1 MNERDESE
9 RVLRQAKLLGE
20 DSLNSLDRWRLR
32 QVREEEARAAQ
43 KRAEERAQQQH
54 ETRTTAEQ
62 LRAEMADIRAEMN
75 RLHDVVLEATGSAL
89 GEISNKTC
97 DWAEKLIRELQGEM
111 TTSIARVHGE
121 LMGRIDNLMPEPR
134 ARAKFEFKFAA
145 ERDDSDI
152 VNDLPDPRSIVRKTT
167 IN

>member
-9 RVLRQAKLLGE
+9 RVLRQAKLFGE
-20 DSLNSLDRWRLR
+20 DRLNSLDRWRLR
-32 QVREEEARAAQ
+32 HAREEEKRAAR
-43 KRAEERAQQQH
+43 KRAEERKHQQY
-54 ETRTTAEQ
+54 ETQATAEQ

-75 RLHDVVLEATGSAL
+75 RLYDVMLEAAGTAL
-89 GEISNKTC
+89 GEISDKTC

-134 ARAKFEFKFAA
+134 ARAKSEFKFAA
-145 ERDDSDI
+145 ERDDGDI
-152 VNDLPDPRSIVRKTT
+152 IDMPSPLVRKTT